1 MITTYQALTMGQY
14 QEIDR
19 ITRTGGDELEV
30 QVAILS
36 ILTGKP
42 EAELLRLPLPE
53 YTALA
58 GASPFL
64 RSPIAEVPK
73 VRKEYAL
80 GEWRLRPCQDYR
92 KLTAGQYIDF
102 QAFTK
107 DTLDFC
113 GLLSVLMVPE
123 GRTYAEGYD
132 PLEVR
137 AAIADRLPMPDG
149 MALIAFFFEAVRR
162 INSGFPNLL
171 RKRPAPGKG
180 QGEAGADAGTN
191 QPGPDTFENRWG
203 WIENV
208 CQAAEVQ
215 GLSWDELLVKPA
227 LEFLNT
233 MAFLRDRREW
243 QKAELEKWKKTH

>member
-1 MITTYQALTMGQY
+1 MIITYAALTMGQY

-19 ITRTGGDELEV
+19 ITRAGGDELEV

-36 ILTGKP
+36 ILTGKT

-53 YTALA
+53 YTELA
-58 GASPFL
+58 GKSTFL

-73 VRKEYAL
+73 VRKEYTL
-80 GEWRLRPCQDYR
+80 EEWRLRPCQDYR

-113 GLLSVLMVPE
+113 GLLSVLMVPQ

-137 AAIADRLPMPDG
+137 MAIADHLPMPDG
-149 MALIAFFFEAVRR
+149 MALIAFFLRQYAGLIRASLTYSENALRR
-162 INSGFPNLL
+162 VKDKGMKVKIQARIDRARILLNLAGGGL
-171 RKRPAPGKG
+171 R
-180 QGEAGADAGTN
+180 
-191 QPGPDTFENRWG
+191 
-203 WIENV
+203 
-208 CQAAEVQ
+208 
-215 GLSWDELLVKPA
+215 
-227 LEFLNT
+227 
-233 MAFLRDRREW
+233 M
-243 QKAELEKWKKTH
+243 

>member
-1 MITTYQALTMGQY
+1 MGQY

-53 YTALA
+53 YTDLA
-58 GASPFL
+58 GQSTFL
-64 RSPIAEVPK
+64 RRPLDTIPEVKK
-73 VRKEYAL
+73 VYQVDGWK
-80 GEWRLRPCQDYR
+80 LRPCGDYR

-123 GRTYAEGYD
+123 GRTYGDGYD
-132 PLEVR
+132 TAEVR
-137 AAIADRLPMPDG
+137 SAIAGHLPMPDG
-149 MALIAFFFEAVRR
+149 MALIAFFLTRYAALIRASLTYSENALRR
-162 INSGFPNLL
+162 VKDKGMKAKIQARIDRARTLLNL
-171 RKRPAPGKG
+171 
-180 QGEAGADAGTN
+180 AGG
-191 QPGPDTFENRWG
+191 
-203 WIENV
+203 
-208 CQAAEVQ
+208 
-215 GLSWDELLVKPA
+215 GL
-227 LEFLNT
+227 
-233 MAFLRDRREW
+233 
-243 QKAELEKWKKTH
+243 KT

>member
-1 MITTYQALTMGQY
+1 MITNYAALTMGQY

-19 ITRTGGDELEV
+19 ITRAGGDELEV

-36 ILTGKP
+36 ILTGKT

-53 YTALA
+53 YTDLA
-58 GASPFL
+58 GKSTFL

-80 GEWRLRPCQDYR
+80 EEWRLRPCQDYR

-113 GLLSVLMVPE
+113 GLLSVLMVPQ

-137 AAIADRLPMPDG
+137 VTIADYLPMPDG
-149 MALIAFFFEAVRR
+149 MALIAFFLRQYAGLIRASLTYSENALRR
-162 INSGFPNLL
+162 VKDKGIKAKIQARIDRARILLNLAGGGL
-171 RKRPAPGKG
+171 R
-180 QGEAGADAGTN
+180 
-191 QPGPDTFENRWG
+191 
-203 WIENV
+203 
-208 CQAAEVQ
+208 
-215 GLSWDELLVKPA
+215 
-227 LEFLNT
+227 
-233 MAFLRDRREW
+233 M
-243 QKAELEKWKKTH
+243 

>member
-1 MITTYQALTMGQY
+1 MITTYEALSMGQY

-19 ITRTGGDELEV
+19 ITRAGGDELEV
-30 QVAILS
+30 QVAIIS

-53 YTALA
+53 YTDLA
-58 GASPFL
+58 GKSTFL

-149 MALIAFFFEAVRR
+149 MALIAFFLKQYAVLIRASLTYSENALRR
-162 INSGFPNLL
+162 VKDKGMKARIQARIDRARILLNLAGDGL
-171 RKRPAPGKG
+171 R
-180 QGEAGADAGTN
+180 
-191 QPGPDTFENRWG
+191 
-203 WIENV
+203 
-208 CQAAEVQ
+208 
-215 GLSWDELLVKPA
+215 
-227 LEFLNT
+227 
-233 MAFLRDRREW
+233 M
-243 QKAELEKWKKTH
+243 

>member
-1 MITTYQALTMGQY
+1 MITNYAALTMGQY

-19 ITRTGGDELEV
+19 ITRAGGDELEV

-36 ILTGKP
+36 ILTGKT

-53 YTALA
+53 YTDLA
-58 GASPFL
+58 GKSTFL

-80 GEWRLRPCQDYR
+80 EEWRLRPCQDYR

-113 GLLSVLMVPE
+113 GLLSVLMVPQ

-137 AAIADRLPMPDG
+137 VAITDHLPMPDG
-149 MALIAFFFEAVRR
+149 MALIAFFLRQYAGLIRASLTYSENALRR
-162 INSGFPNLL
+162 VKDKGMKAKIQARIDRARILLNLAGGGL
-171 RKRPAPGKG
+171 R
-180 QGEAGADAGTN
+180 
-191 QPGPDTFENRWG
+191 
-203 WIENV
+203 
-208 CQAAEVQ
+208 
-215 GLSWDELLVKPA
+215 
-227 LEFLNT
+227 
-233 MAFLRDRREW
+233 M
-243 QKAELEKWKKTH
+243 

>member
-1 MITTYQALTMGQY
+1 MITTYEALSMGKY

-19 ITRTGGDELEV
+19 ITRAGGDELEV

-53 YTALA
+53 YTDLA
-58 GASPFL
+58 GKSTFL

-113 GLLSVLMVPE
+113 GLLSVLMVPD
-123 GRTYAEGYD
+123 GKTYGEGYD

-137 AAIADRLPMPDG
+137 TAIADHLPMPDG
-149 MALIAFFFEAVRR
+149 MALIAFFLKQYAALIRASLTYSENALRR
-162 INSGFPNLL
+162 VKDKGMKAKIQARIDRARTLLNLVGGGL
-171 RKRPAPGKG
+171 R
-180 QGEAGADAGTN
+180 T
-191 QPGPDTFENRWG
+191 
-203 WIENV
+203 
-208 CQAAEVQ
+208 
-215 GLSWDELLVKPA
+215 
-227 LEFLNT
+227 
-233 MAFLRDRREW
+233 
-243 QKAELEKWKKTH
+243 